1 MELLIAPKGIKTG
14 IFRCL
19 KSGVNPEFPEQGTPQ
34 GGVVSPILA
43 NIALNGIEDIHN
55 SVRYA
60 DDMVYI
66 LKPKDNAEEILER
79 ISQFLA
85 KRGLKVSEKKTKLTA
100 TTDGFNF
107 LGWNFKVQTNGKFRS
122 VPSVDN
128 FKAFRKKVKHIVN
141 NSNYGATTK
150 AAKLAPVV
158 RGWRNYHRF
167 CKMRGS
173 KHSLFHIETRA
184 FKVFNKEPKQNRRA
198 SKILLDKA
206 FPSVPYHENKHV
218 NVKGNKSPFDG
229 DLTYWSERNS
239 KLYEGITSK
248 VLKRQNHSCARCGL
262 KLTSEERVNLH
273 HLDGNHH
280 NWKHNN
286 LEALHESCHDY
297 VHMSKRQS
305 LIESEAG

>member
-1 MELLIAPKGIKTG
+1 M
-14 IFRCL
+14 
-19 KSGVNPEFPEQGTPQ
+19 
-34 GGVVSPILA
+34 VSPLLA

-66 LKPKDNAEEILER
+66 LKPEDDAEEILER

-85 KRGLKVSEKKTKLTA
+85 ERGLKVSKKKTKLTA
-100 TTDGFNF
+100 TTDGFDF
-107 LGWNFKVQTNGKFRS
+107 LGWNFKVQSNEKFRC

-150 AAKLAPVV
+150 AEKLATVV
-158 RGWRNYHRF
+158 RGWRNYYRY
-167 CKMRGS
+167 CKMDGS
-173 KHSLFHIETRA
+173 RFSLYYIQNRV
-184 FKVFNKEPKQNRRA
+184 FKVFNKETNKNRRT
-198 SKILLDKA
+198 SKKLLDEA
-206 FPSVPYHENKHV
+206 FPAVPYAENKYV

-229 DLTYWSERNS
+229 DLTYWSKRNS
-239 KLYEGITSK
+239 KLYDGHTSK

-262 KLTSEERVNLH
+262 KMTSEERVNLH
-273 HLDGNHH
+273 HKDGNHQ
-280 NWKHNN
+280 NWKMNN

-297 VHMSKRQS
+297 VHMSKRQC
-305 LIESEAG
+305 LIESGAVYTETGTHGSK